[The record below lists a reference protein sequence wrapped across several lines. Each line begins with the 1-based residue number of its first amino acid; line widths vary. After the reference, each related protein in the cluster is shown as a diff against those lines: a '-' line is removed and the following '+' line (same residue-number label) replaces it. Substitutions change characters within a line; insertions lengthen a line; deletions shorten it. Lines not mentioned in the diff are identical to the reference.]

1 MADTA
6 NVCVEAISSNNVES
20 GRAIVGVTIGG
31 LYKSLDR
38 HVGPSVQTAQINE
51 RLTGRFDNPNYY
63 TGDSAS

>member
-6 NVCVEAISSNNVES
+6 NVCVEIIPSNNVES

-31 LYKSLDR
+31 AYKYLDR
-38 HVGPSVQTAQINE
+38 RVGPSVSTTQISE
-51 RLTGRFDNPNYY
+51 RLTGRMDNPTYY